1 MSSENK
7 ITEQQLFD
15 QLISSLVHSAW
26 VFMGKIK
33 NPINDQLEKDLDQ
46 ASIQID
52 MLDMLFKR
60 TKGNLSENEDQYL
73 GHLISE
79 LKMNFVE
86 EKNKKTD
93 DSMEDE
99 KGTIKDGKG
108 EMEDGKSEMK
118 NSSSE
123 KEKSS
128 KKTNDKSNG
137 VDEKSADEKPKK
149 DSEDANNSENE
160 NSEEKE

>member
-7 ITEQQLFD
+7 LTEQQLFD

-60 TKGNLSENEDQYL
+60 MKGNLSENENQYL

-86 EKNKKTD
+86 EKNKKTE
-93 DSMEDE
+93 DSMED
-99 KGTIKDGKG
+99 GKG
-108 EMEDGKSEMK
+108 KIEDG
-118 NSSSE
+118 SSE
-123 KEKSS
+123 KEKDS
-128 KKTNDKSNG
+128 KKTESKSNG
-137 VDEKSADEKPKK
+137 VNEKSVEEKPKK
-149 DSEDANNSENE
+149 DSEDASNNENE